1 MKYDVE
7 SHIFIQKVV
16 LLHLSFRV
24 FSVLLFVLCISFVV
38 ALLHILVEKC
48 REKYWSNEI
57 SDSEVVENQEA
68 DEQHSFCDF
77 YTAVNSIVMISL
89 ILIIIFSLK
98 YHLLPLRISLLLK
111 DSNNILACMIAI
123 PNYYFK
129 NPLLRHYVWKKIM
142 RISTV
147 HPENN
152 QMELQSMWTE
162 LNKIHFISTTKL
174 TFFI

>member
-57 SDSEVVENQEA
+57 SDSEVVENQEEN
-68 DEQHSFCDF
+68 EQYSFCDF
-77 YTAVNSIVMISL
+77 YTAVNSIVML
-89 ILIIIFSLK
+89 TLIIFILFSSQH
-98 YHLLPLRISLLLK
+98 HLLPLRLSLLLK
-111 DSNNILACMIAI
+111 DSNNVLACMMAI
-123 PNYYFK
+123 PNYYIK
-129 NPLLRHYVWKKIM
+129 NPLLRHYFWKKIM
-142 RISTV
+142 RISAV
-147 HPENN
+147 QPENN
-152 QMELQSMWTE
+152 QMELQP
-162 LNKIHFISTTKL
+162 I
-174 TFFI
+174 